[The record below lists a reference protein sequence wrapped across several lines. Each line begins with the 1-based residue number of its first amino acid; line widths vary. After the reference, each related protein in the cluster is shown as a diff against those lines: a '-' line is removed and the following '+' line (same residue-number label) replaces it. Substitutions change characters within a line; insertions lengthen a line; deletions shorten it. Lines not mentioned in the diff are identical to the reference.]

1 MAGHQAKR
9 IPNPHARFAD
19 RLHDG
24 SLDSLTRGKAAQR
37 FHFKDQFEA
46 RDKGDIARRLDTHR
60 HIDGHHSHEMHKG
73 PHHGHH
79 AGGPRP
85 SHYHPKY
92 SHWDRHYHGRVSPRF
107 VRNVVSYFYPG
118 YSWYSGP
125 VWYPR
130 WTPWVT
136 WSWHH
141 RCHPYYDPR
150 PVWCRPVVYFPAD
163 TWIWWQFPTWEPLP
177 VVHAG
182 TWVDVDP
189 VVIPAEQYDV
199 QLLAVRMVDPGHPDE
214 QLGPR
219 YRVWFR
225 NNSSQPITTP
235 FSVVL
240 LAAKDETLSGN
251 LPQAGVEVTAVEA
264 GDTQSVD
271 IRLPYEALSMA
282 VGTDGQPAPFST
294 LHVVVDAHRNV
305 QETDEE
311 NNGATLAASDILL
324 VDPTLFA
331 ANPSPAASGAEVI
344 VAGEG
349 LGPVPGQVIVFVAG
363 QELEGEILGW
373 YDLGVQ
379 FQLPKLAV
387 AAATQAEL
395 IVVRSD
401 GAASNPLQVTI
412 TP

>member
-1 MAGHQAKR
+1 MVC
-9 IPNPHARFAD
+9 
-19 RLHDG
+19 
-24 SLDSLTRGKAAQR
+24 S
-37 FHFKDQFEA
+37 
-46 RDKGDIARRLDTHR
+46 
-60 HIDGHHSHEMHKG
+60 
-73 PHHGHH
+73 
-79 AGGPRP
+79 
-85 SHYHPKY
+85 
-92 SHWDRHYHGRVSPRF
+92 
-107 VRNVVSYFYPG
+107 
-118 YSWYSGP
+118 
-125 VWYPR
+125 
-130 WTPWVT
+130 
-136 WSWHH
+136 
-141 RCHPYYDPR
+141 
-150 PVWCRPVVYFPAD
+150 
-163 TWIWWQFPTWEPLP
+163 
-177 VVHAG
+177 G

-189 VVIPAEQYDV
+189 VVIPAAQYDV

-240 LAAKDETLSGN
+240 LAAKDETLAGN

-282 VGTDGQPAPFST
+282 VGEDGQPAPFST

-401 GAASNPLQVTI
+401 GAASNPLQLTI